1 MIRSMQILCINITM
15 PNKGRGHPM
24 GGPFAELDA
33 VRTVFLA
40 LRKDKVKWLDVVQAV
55 RINQDLVVD
64 AIRPV

>member
-1 MIRSMQILCINITM
+1 
-15 PNKGRGHPM
+15 M